1 MRARWMWVAAAVALA
16 GCEKVPEPEGRPAST
31 EAKPEVEAPKEL
43 VKEDLEV
50 GTGPT
55 AETGDRVKV
64 HYTGR
69 ILKTNAK
76 FDSSRDRNEPFAFT
90 LGQGEVIKGWDQGVV
105 GMKVG
110 GKRKLTIPP
119 DLAYGDQEKPKI
131 PAKSTLVFDVE
142 LVEVEG
148 KSADGAAG
156 AAGGSGDE
164 ATSPPS
170 PPPAPKPKPRREPDW
185 ID

>member
-1 MRARWMWVAAAVALA
+1 MRSRWMVVAAVLAVF
-16 GCEKVPEPEGRPAST
+16 GCEEKVPEPAARAAST
-31 EAKPEVEAPKEL
+31 TPKPEEAKAPTEL

-55 AETGDRVKV
+55 AESGDRVKV

-69 ILKTNAK
+69 LLKTNAK
-76 FDSSRDRNEPFAFT
+76 FDSSRDREEPFAFT
-90 LGQGEVIKGWDQGVV
+90 IGKGEVIKGWDQGVV

-131 PAKSTLVFDVE
+131 PPGSTLVFDVE

-148 KSADGAAG
+148 KSDGAGGGKAEGG
-156 AAGGSGDE
+156 AAGG
-164 ATSPPS
+164 
-170 PPPAPKPKPRREPDW
+170 
-185 ID
+185 

>member
-1 MRARWMWVAAAVALA
+1 MRARWMVVGALVALA
-16 GCEKVPEPEGRPAST
+16 GCEEKVPEPAGRPAST
-31 EAKPEVEAPKEL
+31 ASKPADEGPKEL

-50 GTGPT
+50 GAGPT

-69 ILKTNAK
+69 LLKTNAK
-76 FDSSRDRNEPFAFT
+76 FDSSRDRDEPFAFT
-90 LGQGEVIKGWDQGVV
+90 LGEGEVIKGWDQGVV

-131 PAKSTLVFDVE
+131 PAGSTLVFDVE

-148 KSADGAAG
+148 KAGAGGAAET
-156 AAGGSGDE
+156 D
-164 ATSPPS
+164 
-170 PPPAPKPKPRREPDW
+170 
-185 ID
+185 